1 MITGPRNWP
10 FPVTQIRGI
19 CPEEFLYYINNAFCV
34 VNNSFHATV
43 FSILFEKQFVTMGFR
58 NRSARMLELL
68 NNVGLQN
75 RYYDNTKDIIE
86 IISCT
91 PQVIKK
97 KQNYIKIILWG
108 CVLLVEN
115 RKVFG

>member
-1 MITGPRNWP
+1 M
-10 FPVTQIRGI
+10 
-19 CPEEFLYYINNAFCV
+19 
-34 VNNSFHATV
+34 NNSFHATV

-86 IISCT
+86 IMEE
-91 PQVIKK
+91 
-97 KQNYIKIILWG
+97 KIEYYKIERKIE
-108 CVLLVEN
+108 VLRDQGTSYLKAAICSE
-115 RKVFG
+115 